1 MAFTN
6 SDGSIILST
15 KVDTK
20 GLSSGFSAIKS
31 LFGNVTNAASQ
42 MGQKIRDASE
52 SFKTASAN
60 LKQQKADY
68 QLLTQAIK
76 DQQFVIKNLEVEYA
90 QLVARGKQNS
100 DEAKNLK
107 GRIDDLNSE
116 LKELETAANTLGDK
130 GTPKVNTFGTALKR
144 LASYL
149 IGLQTIFKLINFSSD
164 ASAFAAQTEASVQR
178 LVDIYGSASKSVG
191 DFIDANASAIGM
203 SKAAATQFASAYGN
217 IFSTFANQAQNAELT
232 NEYLQMTAVIANK
245 TGRSVEEV
253 QEKIKSGLFGN
264 LRAID
269 DLGIFVR
276 QSALEASEAFKEI
289 ANGRQWD
296 ELTNE
301 EQQQIRAFAILEQGV
316 SKYGDTIMQTAAT
329 TRAQFQAAYEDFKN
343 TWGQIINQVL
353 IPVLQIATE
362 VLRVITKGLQA
373 IAQIGGATISEAQA
387 SAIGEA
393 AENQN
398 DLTKAVEETAKAQER
413 SLASFDKVNKL
424 SESSSESLSS
434 SGAGATAGGGLGVS
448 GTQPKMTS
456 YAPQI
461 NKDLAELM
469 SQIALA
475 LVAVGLILL
484 LFGQIGW
491 GIGFIIAGAF
501 VFTVSQQAVS
511 EGAIGQKIDSFL
523 KENATL
529 IAGLSV
535 AFIVFGVILLLAGQ
549 ITPLSI
555 GLIAFGAIG
564 LVKEYMLNRTAIK
577 AYLNN
582 FFKENQKTFYK
593 VGLAMCVLGIIC
605 LFTGVGIPLGIGLL
619 LAGGASLAAAISPN
633 WGFIKEKLKEVWEG
647 IKQFWNRHIAPI
659 FTLTWWKNLG
669 ITIINGLIAG
679 LEGGINLIIGG
690 FEDMINL
697 IVDGLNNLLSF
708 ELPDF
713 LGGGGFSLD
722 LPRADFPRVSLPRLA
737 RGAVIPPN
745 KEFLAILGDQ
755 KHGTNIEA
763 PLETIKQ
770 AVAEVVGG
778 NGGKQP
784 AIVNVYISS
793 KRGLRLISQEV
804 IADINET
811 IATTGRVPINI

>member
-6 SDGSIILST
+6 SDGSIVLST

-387 SAIGEA
+387 SAIGQA

-424 SESSSESLSS
+424 SESSSANASS
-434 SGAGATAGGGLGVS
+434 NAGATAGGGLGVS

-456 YAPQI
+456 YAPQVS
-461 NKDLAELM
+461 KELAELM

-491 GIGFIIAGAF
+491 GIGFIIAGAAT
-501 VFTVSQQAVS
+501 FTVAQAAIS
-511 EGAIGQKIDSFL
+511 EGTIGEKIDNFL

-529 IAGLSV
+529 IAGLSA
-535 AFIVFGVILLLAGQ
+535 AFIVLGVVLILFGVIS
-549 ITPLSI
+549 PLSI

-564 LVKEYMLNRTAIK
+564 LVKEVMLHKTAIRN
-577 AYLNN
+577 YLDN

-605 LFTGVGIPLGIGLL
+605 LFSGVGIPLGIGLL
-619 LAGGASLAAAISPN
+619 LAGGVSLAAAISPN

-647 IKQFWNRHIAPI
+647 IKQFWRTYIAPI

-690 FEDMINL
+690 FEDMINF